1 MIIPETPS
9 DATPSHNN
17 LSRSKPTLP
26 SRSFTWERAPWS
38 RCALCGEHTFGF
50 SSGGDHSIVW
60 RCSRC
65 HHRVDEPLAEVDKK
79 VIYIDQFVFSELF
92 KLKAGTRREDKLT
105 PFWKEV
111 DTLLHRVVHLQQAV
125 LPHSNIHHAETVVSA
140 WPRELREAYEAMG
153 GDMRFED
160 TSDVQMRE
168 IAEFASAYVEQRDP
182 NFSFDVDDI
191 LSGER
196 NKWLPNMRVVVG
208 VDYSGFAAG
217 TRRRRDIAG
226 ASVNELMENWRAQGL
241 GFDDVLNIELNGYHH
256 SRIEALKAWRE
267 SYEQAEASGDMMAI
281 MNHSMS
287 HICRE
292 LSILDRL
299 FKKAG
304 IPECSHDIARNSFW
318 EWERNA
324 EMPFGRILAYMFAAL
339 AGQVKAGR
347 KKGVS
352 AGFMND
358 VEAIA
363 AYAPFVN
370 AMFIDKECALLLTQ
384 GRPRKELNF
393 RASIFS
399 LTNRDEFL
407 DYLRELEAQANEEIR
422 RHARIIYG
430 LEPVTAPR

>member
-1 MIIPETPS
+1 MTIS
-9 DATPSHNN
+9 V
-17 LSRSKPTLP
+17 SKM
-26 SRSFTWERAPWS
+26 SFRKGFKWERAPWS
-38 RCALCGEHTFGF
+38 RCTRCNEDTLGF
-50 SSGGDHSIVW
+50 HSAGGHSIVW

-65 HHRVDEPLAEVDKK
+65 QYRVDEPLADVDKN

-140 WPRELREAYEAMG
+140 WPRELRESYEAMG
-153 GDMRFED
+153 GDIRFED

-168 IAEFASAYVEQRDP
+168 IAEFASAYIEQRDP
-182 NFSFDVDDI
+182 NFSVGVDDI
-191 LSGER
+191 LRGER
-196 NKWLPNMRVVVG
+196 NKWLPNIRVVVG
-208 VDYSGFAAG
+208 MDCSHFAAG
-217 TRRRRDIAG
+217 TRLRRDSSG
-226 ASVNELMENWRAQGL
+226 ASINELMENWRAQSL
-241 GFDDVLNIELNGYHH
+241 GFDEVLTIELNSYHH
-256 SRIEALKAWRE
+256 SRIEALKAWRKN
-267 SYEQAEASGDMMAI
+267 YERAEAADDMMAI
-281 MNHSMS
+281 MNQSMS
-287 HICRE
+287 PICRE

-304 IPECSHDIARNSFW
+304 IPESSHDIARNSFW
-318 EWERNA
+318 QWERNT
-324 EMPFGRILAYMFAAL
+324 EMPFGRILAYMLAAL

-358 VEAIA
+358 VEAVA
-363 AYAPFVN
+363 AYAPFVD

-384 GRPRKELNF
+384 GRPGRELDF
-393 RASIFS
+393 RARIFS
-399 LTNRDEFL
+399 LTNRNEFL
-407 DYLRELEAQANEEIR
+407 DYLRGLEMQADEEIR

-430 LEPVTAPR
+430 LDPAPIPA